1 MICEAPKLAPL
12 VKVYGVE
19 AQRNWGV
26 ALPRREEEDR
36 AAKNRDHC
44 CADYQSATLY
54 GVR

>member
-1 MICEAPKLAPL
+1 
-12 VKVYGVE
+12 
-19 AQRNWGV
+19 
-26 ALPRREEEDR
+26 LPRREEEDR